1 MSSESDFQSCSESD
15 GESADGGGAPP
26 PLPSRDTDAPPPL
39 PPHTGGAF
47 ASGVGGGGDDSS
59 DDDGPPI
66 VPSRDVKVVNRTF
79 VEPSGINYAP
89 FEMMQA
95 LDTDA
100 GSMMFADHCWGQPP
114 STEFSVR
121 GASYAT

>member
-1 MSSESDFQSCSESD
+1 MSSESDFVSCSESD
-15 GESADGGGAPP
+15 GDDADGGGTPP
-26 PLPSRDTDAPPPL
+26 PLPSRGSVAPPLL
-39 PPHTGGAF
+39 PPRTDGAF
-47 ASGVGGGGDDSS
+47 AGVSGGDDSS

-66 VPSRDVKVVNRTF
+66 VPSRSEVKVESRTF

-95 LDTDA
+95 RDEDD

-114 STEFSVR
+114 STSFTVR
-121 GASYAT
+121 GESYTT